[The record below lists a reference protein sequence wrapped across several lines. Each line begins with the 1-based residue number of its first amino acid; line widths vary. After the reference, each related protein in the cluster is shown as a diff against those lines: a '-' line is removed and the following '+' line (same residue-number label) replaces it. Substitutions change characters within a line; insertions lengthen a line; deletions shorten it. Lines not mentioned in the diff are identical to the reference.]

1 MPLVSVIVTT
11 YNRKDLLSETLNSIL
26 NQTFQDFELIV
37 VDNFS
42 NYDFFGHINS
52 FESGKIIAFQNRNN
66 GVIAANR
73 NYGLKQAKGD
83 FIAFC
88 DDDDI
93 WFPHKLEKQ
102 IEVFKKSEN
111 YQDKKLIYSEVLLFG
126 ESIKEEI
133 SNRKSVKDIN
143 ELIKKNQIPLSS
155 TLISH
160 SDLIEFDEDPM
171 LIACEDFDLW
181 LKLVRNGYT
190 IVYIKEPL
198 IKYRLSG
205 SSAYNSN
212 AHLVHIR
219 TVYALIKHVLKHGF
233 FGIRISKYIYI
244 IYVELFK
251 YYLKNIILKF
261 KK

>member
-42 NYDFFGHINS
+42 NYDFFSHIKS
-52 FESGKIIAFQNRNN
+52 FESSKIIAFQNRNN

-73 NYGLKQAKGD
+73 NYGLKQAQGN

-93 WFPHKLEKQ
+93 WFLNKLEKQ

-111 YQDKKLIYSEVLLFG
+111 DKEKKLIYSEVLLFG
-126 ESIKEEI
+126 ENVTERV
-133 SNRKSVKDIN
+133 SNRKSVKNIN
-143 ELIKKNQIPLSS
+143 GLIKKNQIPLSS
-155 TLISH
+155 TLISY
-160 SDLIEFDEDPM
+160 SDLIEFDEDPI

-181 LKLVRNGYT
+181 LKLVRKGYSLH
-190 IVYIKEPL
+190 YIKEPL
-198 IKYRLSG
+198 IKYRLS
-205 SSAYNSN
+205 SNSAYNSN
-212 AHLVHIR
+212 SHLVHIR
-219 TVYALIKHVLKHGF
+219 TVYTLIKHVLKYGF
-233 FGIRISKYIYI
+233 SGISLFAFIYFI
-244 IYVELFK
+244 CIHLFK
-251 YYLKNIILKF
+251 YYLKTITSKY
-261 KK
+261 K